1 LTEPARRQ
9 EVESDGPES
18 GPNRRCFVSATV
30 RPVAE
35 LLRFVVDPAGRIVP
49 DVAHRLPGRGLWL
62 TARRDIV
69 SQAVEKR
76 LFARAAKAPVTIE
89 AGLEDRIEALLA
101 QRCAEL
107 LGLARRAGLAQAGF
121 VKVRTALAKGEAA
134 VLIAAMDGAEDG
146 RAKLGALASGLVL
159 VSCLSAEEMGAALGR
174 EQAVHVALMPGR
186 LADLFVAEARRLQGF
201 RADARVDVSER

>member
-1 LTEPARRQ
+1 LTEPARR
-9 EVESDGPES
+9 EETESDGPES
-18 GPNRRCFVSATV
+18 GPNRRCLVTATV

-49 DVAHRLPGRGLWL
+49 DVAPRLPGRGLWL

-89 AGLEDRIEALLA
+89 AGLDDRIEVLLA
-101 QRCAEL
+101 RRCAEL
-107 LGLARRAGLAQAGF
+107 LGLARRAGLVQAGF

>member
-1 LTEPARRQ
+1 MTEPARRQ
-9 EVESDGPES
+9 ELESDGPES

-35 LLRFVVDPAGRIVP
+35 LLRFVVDPSGRIVP
-49 DVAHRLPGRGLWL
+49 DVTHRLPGRGLWL

>member
-1 LTEPARRQ
+1 
-9 EVESDGPES
+9 
-18 GPNRRCFVSATV
+18 
-30 RPVAE
+30 
-35 LLRFVVDPAGRIVP
+35 
-49 DVAHRLPGRGLWL
+49 
-62 TARRDIV
+62 
-69 SQAVEKR
+69 
-76 LFARAAKAPVTIE
+76 
-89 AGLEDRIEALLA
+89 
-101 QRCAEL
+101 
-107 LGLARRAGLAQAGF
+107 
-121 VKVRTALAKGEAA
+121 VKVRTALAKGDAA